1 MKESCNSVAK
11 LPSLHD
17 LSVRMFKSTNYS
29 FNRKFQLNS
38 SSSFFTGTGATQK
51 WSSYCWSTVLTTM
64 HRMLKAIHHCKF
76 EQFMVGHLL
85 CEANVAL
92 TYPLLSCPNWSLA
105 FSDEIMLEGFCWWGN
120 QLISVSLTETITI
133 QQNKKISCKI
143 TEEPKMYFE
152 VASLQTVLDCDHVVT
167 CCDTNRP
174 VGCEM

>member
-1 MKESCNSVAK
+1 MVFLYEC
-11 LPSLHD
+11 
-17 LSVRMFKSTNYS
+17 
-29 FNRKFQLNS
+29 
-38 SSSFFTGTGATQK
+38 
-51 WSSYCWSTVLTTM
+51 
-64 HRMLKAIHHCKF
+64 LKAQITASTGNFSWTVHFLFSLAQGPLKNGA
-76 EQFMVGHLL
+76 VTA
-85 CEANVAL
+85 EAQCCLQCTGCWRQYTTVSLNNLWLDTYCVRQML
-92 TYPLLSCPNWSLA
+92 PFTYPLLSCPNWSLA